1 MLENTDQKKVRIWA
15 LFTQCLCCLNMIE
28 VGQNVTKRY
37 RIYYST
43 GSVFDRYSL
52 GRRNGFQKKAHK
64 LKAYV
69 EYSHYLLLLVN
80 FLNNSCKLP
89 LILCYLGCH
98 LRQVPDKQIIS
109 KPCKKL

>member
-52 GRRNGFQKKAHK
+52 ERRNGFQKKAHK
-64 LKAYV
+64 LKAFV
-69 EYSHYLLLLVN
+69 EYSH
-80 FLNNSCKLP
+80 
-89 LILCYLGCH
+89 
-98 LRQVPDKQIIS
+98 
-109 KPCKKL
+109 